1 MSDDEGQGAGFDDDQ
16 PRIRLRVSVHGKTME
31 VPCGDGQQPVRWLAT
46 VVAQRFAAL
55 MPHGR
60 GRMREEAAAKRGFFI
75 PREVLLGGGGGG
87 GGGEVADANAKIADV
102 FADGSQCT
110 VVLQRQ
116 IDLDDGNQPVPSDWA
131 TAAFCHDEAKLGALA
146 EKQGAAAAAAKAA
159 AAKAE
164 EEGGGEEGKEGEDY
178 RGGEGAAAAAA
189 GGGLAGR
196 AEAKGGERGGLNF
209 GAKHTNVEEFVLGA
223 KQ

>member
-1 MSDDEGQGAGFDDDQ
+1 
-16 PRIRLRVSVHGKTME
+16 
-31 VPCGDGQQPVRWLAT
+31 VRWLAT
-46 VVAQRFAAL
+46 VVAQRFAAM

-60 GRMREEAAAKRGFFI
+60 GRMREESAAKRGFFI

-87 GGGEVADANAKIADV
+87 GGGGEVADANARIADV

-116 IDLDDGNQPVPSDWA
+116 IDLDEGNQPVPSDWA

-146 EKQGAAAAAAKAA
+146 EKQGAAAAASA

-164 EEGGGEEGKEGEDY
+164 EEGAGEGKEGAGGQDY
-178 RGGEGAAAAAA
+178 GGEGAAAAAA

-196 AEAKGGERGGLNF
+196 AEAKGGERSGLNF